1 MSPKQQAEAIE
12 VEIMK
17 TLGFQMDNYRFKQIA
32 NYTIDKIISEYK
44 DMDNY
49 VRAEN
54 VSMHNAILF
63 WKEVKQHIN
72 ERSM

>member
-1 MSPKQQAEAIE
+1 MSPKQQAEAME

-17 TLGFQMDNYRFKQIA
+17 TLGFQMDYYRFKQIA
-32 NYTIDKIISEYK
+32 NYTINKIISEYR

-49 VRAEN
+49 VKAED

-63 WKEVKQHIN
+63 WQEVKQHIN
-72 ERSM
+72 ERGM

>member
-1 MSPKQQAEAIE
+1 MSPKQQAEAME

-17 TLGFQMDNYRFKQIA
+17 TLGFHMDYYRFKQIA
-32 NYTIDKIISEYK
+32 NYTIDKIISEYR

-49 VRAEN
+49 VKAEN

-63 WKEVKQHIN
+63 WQEVKQHIN
-72 ERSM
+72 ERGM

>member
-17 TLGFQMDNYRFKQIA
+17 TLGFQMDHYRFKQIA
-32 NYTIDKIISEYK
+32 NYTVDKIIAEYK
-44 DMDNY
+44 DMDTY
-49 VRAEN
+49 LKDKTI
-54 VSMHNAILF
+54 HNAILF

-72 ERSM
+72 ERSL

>member
-1 MSPKQQAEAIE
+1 MSPKQQAEAME

-32 NYTIDKIISEYK
+32 NYTLDKIIAEYR

-49 VRAEN
+49 LSNKTV
-54 VSMHNAILF
+54 HNAVLF

-72 ERSM
+72 EKSM